1 MHHGTS
7 KVNGP
12 QHNPNSVCDTMI
24 QSICVFCGS
33 RHGDDPAFADVARE
47 LGRALVARKIR
58 LVFGGGHI
66 GLMGVVAD
74 AVLEQ
79 GGEVI
84 GVIPEALVQR
94 ELAHPGVQDMR
105 IVPTMHA
112 RKALMSELS
121 DGFIALPGGLGTFEE
136 LFEVLTWGQL
146 GFHNKPIAL
155 LNVNGYYDP
164 LLTMLDRGVQNEFLS
179 SRNRNLLFDSESV
192 SKVISFLN
200 GE

>member
-1 MHHGTS
+1 
-7 KVNGP
+7 
-12 QHNPNSVCDTMI
+12 MI

-164 LLTMLDRGVQNEFLS
+164 LLTMLDRGVQCEFLS
-179 SRNRNLLFDSESV
+179 PRNRNLLFDSESV

-200 GE
+200 GEIVST

>member
-1 MHHGTS
+1 M
-7 KVNGP
+7 
-12 QHNPNSVCDTMI
+12 MI

-33 RHGDDPAFADVARE
+33 RQGDDPTFANA
-47 LGRALVARKIR
+47 ARKLGHALAGRNIR

-121 DGFIALPGGLGTFEE
+121 EGFLALPGGLGTFEE

-146 GFHNKPIAL
+146 GFHNKPIGL
-155 LNVNGYYDP
+155 LNVNGYCDP
-164 LLTMLDRGVQNEFLS
+164 LLMMLDRGVQSDFLS
-179 SRNRNLLFDSESV
+179 QRNRQLLFATDSIPSLL
-192 SKVISFLN
+192 SYLC
-200 GE
+200 GEAASG